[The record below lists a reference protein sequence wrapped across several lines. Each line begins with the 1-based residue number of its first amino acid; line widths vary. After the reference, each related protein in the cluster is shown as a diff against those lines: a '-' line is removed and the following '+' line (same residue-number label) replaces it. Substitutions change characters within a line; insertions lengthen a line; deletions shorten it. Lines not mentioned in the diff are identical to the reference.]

1 MTRLYYFAVSERGI
15 EGGAAELGELAVGLL
30 PGCRQAVSWVCS
42 HLRAGWAGQCALGS
56 SMWSSET
63 SVNRVRAPGGG
74 LDGGLCHLLP

>member
-42 HLRAGWAGQCALGS
+42 HLRAGLG
-56 SMWSSET
+56 WT
-63 SVNRVRAPGGG
+63 VCFGFIHVVV
-74 LDGGLCHLLP
+74 